1 MDTILIQASNEAE
14 LKVIQA
20 FLKEHKL
27 KSHILSE
34 TDKEDIVLGK
44 LMEETDYDDT
54 VATETFLSQ
63 LRS

>member
-1 MDTILIQASNEAE
+1 METILIQASNEEE

-27 KSHILSE
+27 KSRILSE
-34 TDKEDIVLGK
+34 SDKEDVILGK
-44 LMEETDYDDT
+44 MMEETDYSDIIDT
-54 VATETFLSQ
+54 KDFLSQ